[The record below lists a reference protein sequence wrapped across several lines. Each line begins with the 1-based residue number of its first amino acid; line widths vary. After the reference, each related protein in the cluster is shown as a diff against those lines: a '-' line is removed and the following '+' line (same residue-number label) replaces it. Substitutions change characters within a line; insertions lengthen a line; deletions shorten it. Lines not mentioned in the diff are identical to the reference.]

1 MCVCEPF
8 LPEVEAAAW
17 SFSLLGCKLSLFRP
31 FPLVLS
37 LFLSISLLLSL
48 CGLCLSCFGQVLRTG
63 SLDTP
68 PLFVSFVSSPAVQC
82 DRSFVLWSRF
92 DPAVSRSPKLHFPI
106 GVAGLMT
113 CCKLYYHGTFLS
125 PFQAAVITQPGFL
138 FCSSPSLPVLFY
150 YFASVFVWVFCTQDA
165 RNLVIETLSHN
176 CSMQLQMCLFVFAKR
191 ICH

>member
-48 CGLCLSCFGQVLRTG
+48 RGLCLSCFGQVLRTG
-63 SLDTP
+63 SLDTT

-125 PFQAAVITQPGFL
+125 PFQAALITQPGFL
-138 FCSSPSLPVLFY
+138 FLFLSFAPRPVLL
-150 YFASVFVWVFCTQDA
+150 FCVGFCMGFLHTGCKKPCY
-165 RNLVIETLSHN
+165 RNAIT
-176 CSMQLQMCLFVFAKR
+176 
-191 ICH
+191 